1 MIKAPF
7 FYIFSIAYIL
17 ANATVYAQQMP
28 AACGTVITDEDQKNA
43 AAYRTPSD
51 FALPE
56 ALKLLP
62 ITVQIMRT
70 NSGSGGGDSAIVMQ
84 EINKV
89 NALYVN
95 ANIRFFKCG
104 NIRYIKNSLYYDFNI
119 NSQLT
124 LTNQY
129 NQAGTIN
136 IYFANTVSTND
147 GQVCGYAYL
156 PTVPNS
162 DHIFIANG
170 CVSGT
175 AGSSTTLAHEL
186 GHYFSLYHTHGTA
199 NTASGTTEY
208 VRRTNCT
215 SGGDELCDTPAD
227 PNLYNNLVNSS
238 CVYTGTATDIYGD
251 AYTPVTNNIMSYG
264 RPQCKNTFTTQQYA
278 RIANGYQVGR
288 AYLACGKLPVD
299 FGSSTT
305 TACAGQPVQYTSLA
319 PATPTRYV
327 WTFVGGTPDFSTDP
341 SPRVTYPAPGTYN
354 ATMIAYYD
362 NNYGTKIRNNYITIT
377 PGITAT
383 TITTPDTTHS
393 TAALPSGTATATPS
407 GGTPPYTYLWSGT
420 PPQTTATATQLSA
433 GNYTVTITSSEGCTG
448 IDTTTVLKKLLP
460 ENQYFSLN
468 PNPLSQNYGLNI
480 QVNQPNV
487 TQIETLRIIDAM
499 GKIVFEK
506 QKIRLQN
513 YQTQLSDLRLPAGI
527 YTLSIQAQNWQAS
540 RKLNI
545 L

>member
-1 MIKAPF
+1 
-7 FYIFSIAYIL
+7 
-17 ANATVYAQQMP
+17 
-28 AACGTVITDEDQKNA
+28 
-43 AAYRTPSD
+43 
-51 FALPE
+51 
-56 ALKLLP
+56 
-62 ITVQIMRT
+62 
-70 NSGSGGGDSAIVMQ
+70 
-84 EINKV
+84 
-89 NALYVN
+89 
-95 ANIRFFKCG
+95 
-104 NIRYIKNSLYYDFNI
+104 
-119 NSQLT
+119 
-124 LTNQY
+124 
-129 NQAGTIN
+129 
-136 IYFANTVSTND
+136 
-147 GQVCGYAYL
+147 
-156 PTVPNS
+156 
-162 DHIFIANG
+162 
-170 CVSGT
+170 
-175 AGSSTTLAHEL
+175 
-186 GHYFSLYHTHGTA
+186 
-199 NTASGTTEY
+199 
-208 VRRTNCT
+208 
-215 SGGDELCDTPAD
+215 
-227 PNLYNNLVNSS
+227 
-238 CVYTGTATDIYGD
+238 
-251 AYTPVTNNIMSYG
+251 
-264 RPQCKNTFTTQQYA
+264 
-278 RIANGYQVGR
+278 
-288 AYLACGKLPVD
+288 
-299 FGSSTT
+299 
-305 TACAGQPVQYTSLA
+305 
-319 PATPTRYV
+319 
-327 WTFVGGTPDFSTDP
+327 
-341 SPRVTYPAPGTYN
+341 
-354 ATMIAYYD
+354 MIAYYD